1 MSSEGSVTGWLGQLR
16 AGDPVAAQHL
26 WERYFQ
32 RLVQLAR
39 QRLRGRGASG
49 ADEEDIALSAFA
61 SFCGH
66 VEQGRWPQLQ
76 DRDNLWRLLVVLTA
90 RKASHLL
97 RDERRLKRRGPA
109 PASSPAAGDGQD
121 VGLDQLLSQE
131 PSPAF
136 AAQVADECRRLL
148 QSLGDPALESVA
160 LWKMEGYTVEEIA
173 QKLGCASRSVKR
185 KLSLIRGRWEK
196 EMACE

>member
-1 MSSEGSVTGWLGQLR
+1 MTSEGSVTGWLGQLR
-16 AGDPVAAQHL
+16 TGDAAAAQQL
-26 WERYFQ
+26 WQRYFQ

-39 QRLRGRGASG
+39 HRIRGGGARG

-66 VEQGRWPQLQ
+66 VERGRWPQLQ
-76 DRDNLWRLLVVLTA
+76 DRDDLWRLLVVLTA

-97 RDERRLKRRGPA
+97 RDERRLKRGGAGTPT
-109 PASSPAAGDGQD
+109 ASGAGDGVAVD
-121 VGLDQLLSQE
+121 LDQLVSRE

-160 LWKMEGYTVEEIA
+160 LRKMEGYTVEEIGE
-173 QKLGCASRSVKR
+173 QLGYAPRSVKR
-185 KLSLIRGRWEK
+185 KLRLIRDRWEK
-196 EMACE
+196 EMASE